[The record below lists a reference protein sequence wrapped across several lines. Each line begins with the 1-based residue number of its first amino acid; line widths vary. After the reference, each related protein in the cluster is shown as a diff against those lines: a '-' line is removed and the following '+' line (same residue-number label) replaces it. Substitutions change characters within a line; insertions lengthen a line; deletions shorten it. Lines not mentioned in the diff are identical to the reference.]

1 MERYEIMLQYLDHH
15 LLIGVAGILS
25 LATAILHVWGG
36 GIEFHRPMLTGAS
49 SDKLKAGFS
58 VIWHE
63 VTAMLVFNG
72 IALLATVRNPGFG
85 QGLIWLVLLQFLAF
99 AFLFMFY
106 GRTRLKTF
114 WVLPQWT
121 IFAVLSMLI
130 AGDLYL
136 QTAIVP

>member
-1 MERYEIMLQYLDHH
+1 MDWYKIMMQYLNHH
-15 LLIGVAGILS
+15 LLTGVAGILS
-25 LATAILHVWGG
+25 LATAVLHVWGG
-36 GIEFHRPMLTGAS
+36 GVEFHKPMLAGGS

-63 VTAMLVFNG
+63 VTAMLVVNG
-72 IALLATVRNPGFG
+72 VALLAVVRSPAFG

-136 QTAIVP
+136 QMAIAP

>member
-1 MERYEIMLQYLDHH
+1 MERHEIMLQYFDHH
-15 LLIGVAGILS
+15 LLIGIAGILS
-25 LATAILHVWGG
+25 LATAVLHAWGG
-36 GIEFHRPMLTGAS
+36 GVEFHKPMLAGGS
-49 SDKLKAGFS
+49 SDKLKTGFS

-63 VTAMLVFNG
+63 VTTMLVFNG
-72 IALLATVRNPGFG
+72 IALLAAVRNPVLG
-85 QGLIWLVLLQFLAF
+85 QGMIWLVLLQFLAF

-106 GRTRLKTF
+106 GRRRLKTF

-136 QTAIVP
+136 QMV